1 MSEAKPAGDNTAQI
15 EFWNGRVGETWAR
28 YQDRLDRAFAPMTD
42 LLAEMTPLRSGE
54 RVVDVGCG
62 CGDLALTLAVRIG
75 RAGNVLGVDISKP
88 MLAVAQVR
96 GVALT
101 GDHAPVE
108 WLQADASQYAF
119 TASYDLL
126 VSRFGVM
133 FFAEPVAALRNLG
146 TALKPGGR
154 FAFLCWRELEHNP
167 WAAFPA
173 SQIRDIAPP
182 QAADPHAPGPFAFA
196 DKARVGGLLREA
208 GFDEISAVEVE
219 TSILL
224 GSATGA
230 DAPARA
236 VENALDLSLRTG
248 PVGAVMR
255 EADDALK
262 QEVRRRL
269 SAAFAPL
276 VKDGEVRLPGALWLY
291 SGRKPAT

>member
-1 MSEAKPAGDNTAQI
+1 MSGARPAGDNTDQI

-28 YQDRLDRAFAPMTD
+28 YQDRLDRAFSPLTD
-42 LLAEMTPLRSGE
+42 VLAEMTHPHSGE
-54 RVVDVGCG
+54 RIVDIGCG

-75 RAGNVLGVDISKP
+75 RAGHVLGIDISRP

-101 GDHAPVE
+101 GEHAPIE
-108 WLQADASQYAF
+108 WREADASLYAF
-119 TASYDLL
+119 SGDYDLL
-126 VSRFGVM
+126 LSRLGVM

-154 FAFLCWRELEHNP
+154 FAFLCWREFEHNP
-167 WAAFPA
+167 WVAFPS
-173 SQIRDIAPP
+173 SQIRDLAPP

-196 DKARVGGLLREA
+196 DKNRVGDMLRQA
-208 GFDEISAVEVE
+208 GFDEISAVAIE
-219 TSILL
+219 TTVLL
-224 GSATGA
+224 GSATGT
-230 DAPARA
+230 DAQTRA

-269 SAAFAPL
+269 SAAFASL
-276 VKDGEVRLPGALWLY
+276 VKDGEVRLPGSLWLY
-291 SGRKPAT
+291 SGCKAAA